1 MEKNHIHDPLE
12 DYFRRTLDDHEA
24 APPAGLW
31 ERVAAELPPPAAPP
45 RSWWAVHHFAF
56 VAGATAMLLLLALL
70 DATDHLHRQRAK
82 ALEDVALTPAPPG
95 AFAEKPAAL
104 PQAPSSSPN
113 AQQPPA
119 AAVLPH
125 PTHRSGRSGSV
136 LPNAAPTSALHGHGL
151 AAADAPVHEPLE
163 TDLAAEH
170 APNPPIEAS
179 AAQSTLPEA
188 PANVF
193 SSGSEQASATGAL
206 AVSGAPQLSALPVLP
221 HAVDARLRPANFPS
235 LAQVPTRPA
244 RLLSG
249 WSVGLYVSSL
259 QAPSASTS
267 VVQSRFPQRMLFVS
281 IPQPVRPAWE
291 GGLRLRK
298 RIGSRWGM
306 EAGLSYSEQARSTA
320 YISRFRF
327 GDGRPTPGGGH
338 APRREYAHYL
348 NTPGGTATVD
358 FRMEPADASDPIP
371 QGEIIRV
378 RATFTERTA
387 LLRLPI
393 LASYSV
399 GSGRLLG
406 IARAGVVADIFLKND
421 LQLSSFISE
430 NARVRLAT
438 GMRPAVEW
446 TPARNLSLGYW
457 LSAGAVYRLN
467 RHVALSV
474 EPVLT
479 GRFSHRDARGQPLP
493 TPAAFGGQVGVWYG
507 W

>member
-1 MEKNHIHDPLE
+1 MENNHIHDPLE
-12 DYFRRTLDDHEA
+12 DYFRRTLDNHEA

-31 ERVAAELPPPAAPP
+31 ERVAAELPPSAAPP
-45 RSWWAVHHFAF
+45 RSWWAVHRFAF
-56 VAGATAMLLLLALL
+56 VAGAITMLLLLALL
-70 DATDHLHRQRAK
+70 DATGHLHRQRTK
-82 ALEDVALTPAPPG
+82 TLEGVAQTPAPPG
-95 AFAEKPAAL
+95 IFAEKPAAPL
-104 PQAPSSSPN
+104 QASPFN
-113 AQQPPA
+113 PDAQQPPA
-119 AAVLPH
+119 VAALPH
-125 PTHRSGRSGSV
+125 PAYRSGPV
-136 LPNAAPTSALHGHGL
+136 LPKAEPTSALHGHGF
-151 AAADAPVHEPLE
+151 AAADAPVHVPLE
-163 TDLAAEH
+163 TDSVAEY
-170 APNPPIEAS
+170 APNPTELS
-179 AAQSTLPEA
+179 AAQPTDFDR
-188 PANVF
+188 PADVRA
-193 SSGSEQASATGAL
+193 SEQASATGTL
-206 AVSGAPQLSALPVLP
+206 AGSGASELSALPVLP
-221 HAVDARLRPANFPS
+221 HAVDARLRPADVP
-235 LAQVPTRPA
+235 LPAQVPTRPA
-244 RLLSG
+244 RLLSD

-259 QAPSASTS
+259 QVPSASTS
-267 VVQSRFPQRMLFVS
+267 VAQSRFPQRMLFVS
-281 IPQPVRPAWE
+281 VPQPTRPAWE
-291 GGLRLRK
+291 GGLRIRK
-298 RIGSRWGM
+298 RIGSRWGL

-338 APRREYAHYL
+338 SPRREYAHYL

-378 RATFTERTA
+378 RATFTERTS

-393 LASYSV
+393 LASYSI
-399 GSGRLLG
+399 GSGRLFG
-406 IARAGVVADIFLKND
+406 ITRAGVVADIFLRND

-446 TPARNLSLGYW
+446 TPARNVSFGYW

-467 RHVALSV
+467 RHMALSA